1 MHYGTINVV
10 GMETLKNDPV
20 SAAPSE
26 YMHGAMALVIWKLRA
41 KGEDVDHLK
50 RAFKYLC
57 HF

>member
-10 GMETLKNDPV
+10 GMEILKNDPV

-26 YMHGAMALVIWKLRA
+26 YMYMHGAM
-41 KGEDVDHLK
+41 GEDVDHLK
-50 RAFKYLC
+50 IKGVQYLC

>member
-1 MHYGTINVV
+1 
-10 GMETLKNDPV
+10 METLKNDPV